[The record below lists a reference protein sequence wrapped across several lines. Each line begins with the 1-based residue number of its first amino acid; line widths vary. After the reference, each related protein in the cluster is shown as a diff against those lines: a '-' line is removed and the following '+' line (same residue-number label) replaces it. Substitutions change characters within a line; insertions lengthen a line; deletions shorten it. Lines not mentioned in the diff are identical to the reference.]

1 MMGID
6 LSHGQYGS
14 PARRYRLQRRCQ
26 NRPVATLAGA
36 DLNVGNTV
44 TPNSQFP
51 AQANPLAQDGAVVML
66 NAGSSSLKFEVF
78 DLGPGGLQC
87 FLRGQIDGIGHQAHF
102 RAKDGA
108 GLALHDASFSGDAIT
123 TQHAALV
130 WLLAWLRAHMVGK
143 PVVAV
148 GHRVVHGGTQFL
160 QPVRVDA
167 GVLRQL
173 EALVPLAPLHQP
185 HNLAPI
191 RSLLAE
197 RPELPQVACFDT
209 AFHQSQPPEAQMFAL
224 PWRFHEDGVRR
235 YGFHGLSYE
244 YIART
249 ARNQVPALAA
259 GRTVVA
265 HLGNG
270 VSLCALLDGRSL
282 ATTMG
287 FTALDGCPMG
297 TRCGSLDAGVV
308 IHLARAYGMSM
319 DAIESMLYLE
329 SGLLGLSGVSSDMQ
343 ELLDSSAPGAR
354 RAVDYFVYQ
363 LAREVAS
370 MAAAIGGMD
379 ALVFTAGIGENSAP
393 IRLAVC
399 ARLAWMGVHLDAQA
413 NAAGAARIS
422 SASSPV
428 SVWRIA
434 TNEERMMA
442 EHTCEV
448 LGLRQA

>member
-1 MMGID
+1 M
-6 LSHGQYGS
+6 LSTS
-14 PARRYRLQRRCQ
+14 
-26 NRPVATLAGA
+26 
-36 DLNVGNTV
+36 
-44 TPNSQFP
+44 
-51 AQANPLAQDGAVVML
+51 AQDRAILIL

-78 DLGPGGLQC
+78 DLQPGHLQC

-102 RAKDGA
+102 KAKDGA
-108 GLALHDASFSGDAIT
+108 GLALHDASFSADAIT
-123 TQHAALV
+123 SQHTALV
-130 WLLAWLRAHMVGK
+130 WMLAWLRAQMVGK
-143 PVVAV
+143 QLVAV
-148 GHRVVHGGTQFL
+148 GHRVVHGGTRFT

-167 GVLRQL
+167 KVLQQL
-173 EALVPLAPLHQP
+173 DALVPLAPLHQP

-197 RPELPQVACFDT
+197 RPDLPQVACFDT
-209 AFHQSQPPEAQMFAL
+209 AFHHGQPPEAQMFAL

-244 YIART
+244 YMART
-249 ARNQVPALAA
+249 AKSQVPALAA

-270 VSLCALLDGRSL
+270 VSLCALLDGKSV

-308 IHLARAYGMSM
+308 IHLARAYGMSI
-319 DAIESMLYLE
+319 DAIESMLYRD
-329 SGLLGLSGVSSDMQ
+329 SGLLGLSDVSSDMQ
-343 ELLDSSAPGAR
+343 ELLESSAAGAR

-370 MAAAIGGMD
+370 MAAAMGGMD
-379 ALVFTAGIGENSAP
+379 ALVFTAGIGENSP
-393 IRLAVC
+393 QIRQAVC
-399 ARLAWMGVHLDAQA
+399 ERLAWMGVQMDASA
-413 NAAGAARIS
+413 NAAGATQIS
-422 SASSPV
+422 TASSPV
-428 SVWRIA
+428 AVWRIP
-434 TNEERMMA
+434 TNEEQMIA

-448 LGLRQA
+448 LNLR

>member
-1 MMGID
+1 M
-6 LSHGQYGS
+6 
-14 PARRYRLQRRCQ
+14 
-26 NRPVATLAGA
+26 
-36 DLNVGNTV
+36 
-44 TPNSQFP
+44 P
-51 AQANPLAQDGAVVML
+51 AQDCAVLML

-78 DLGPGGLQC
+78 DLAPNGLRC

-102 RAKDGA
+102 KVKDGA

-123 TQHAALV
+123 SQHAALA
-130 WLLAWLRAHMVGK
+130 WLLAWLHAHMAGK
-143 PVVAV
+143 QLVAV
-148 GHRVVHGGTQFL
+148 GHRVVHGGTQFT

-167 GVLRQL
+167 SVLQQL

-209 AFHQSQPPEAQMFAL
+209 AFHHGQPPEAQMFAL
-224 PWRFHEDGVRR
+224 PWRFYEDGVRR

-244 YIART
+244 YMART
-249 ARNQVPALAA
+249 AKTQVPSLAA

-270 VSLCALLDGRSL
+270 VSLCAMVDGKSV

-308 IHLARAYGMSM
+308 IHLARAYGMSI

-343 ELLDSSAPGAR
+343 DLLDSSAPGAR

-370 MAAAIGGMD
+370 MAAAMGGMD

-393 IRLAVC
+393 IRQAVC
-399 ARLAWMGVHLDAQA
+399 ERLAWMGVHIDAQA
-413 NAAGAARIS
+413 NAAGAAQIS
-422 SASSPV
+422 TATSPV
-428 SVWRIA
+428 SAWRIP
-434 TNEERMMA
+434 TNEEQMMA

-448 LGLRQA
+448 LNLG